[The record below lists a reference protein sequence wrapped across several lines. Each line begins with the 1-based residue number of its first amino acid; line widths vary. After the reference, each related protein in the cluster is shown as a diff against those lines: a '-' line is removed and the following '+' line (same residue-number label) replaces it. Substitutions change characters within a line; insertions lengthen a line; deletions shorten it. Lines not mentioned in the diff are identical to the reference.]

1 MISSKRF
8 LAKALTA
15 IGLLAVTQITG
26 IHGASAQQTELKFTS
41 YVGPTHGHHKRV
53 LEPWSKMVE
62 EKSAGKLKITVYPGT
77 LGRQADQMELI
88 QNGIADMGF
97 FVPALTPGRFPL
109 MSVAELPFL
118 FKSGKGGSRALNE
131 LWSKHLQKET
141 EANHIKVLW
150 TFIHPAGQLHM
161 AKKPI
166 NKMEDLAGLRI
177 RTAPGVQQNA
187 TQLLGA
193 TPVVVPFPETY
204 NALDRGIIDGV
215 WFPWEAIAG
224 VKLFEVTK
232 FHTIANFYTVPF
244 IVAMNEK
251 KWASLPADQK
261 KVFEDLGGNWAA
273 EFTGA
278 AWDRNDEDG
287 IEAAKKVN
295 STITTLSDA
304 ERARWADK
312 VKSLETTWVADM
324 KAKNLPGDVVLS
336 DLREL
341 IKKFDP

>member
-1 MISSKRF
+1 MISSKRIF
-8 LAKALTA
+8 TQALAAA
-15 IGLLAVTQITG
+15 ALLAASQLSG
-26 IHGASAQQTELKFTS
+26 ISGAVAQTTELKFTS
-41 YVGPTHGHHKRV
+41 YVGPAHGHHKRV
-53 LEPWSKMVE
+53 LEPWAKMVE
-62 EKSAGKLKITVYPGT
+62 EKGGGKLKVTIFPGT
-77 LGRQADQMELI
+77 LGKQADQLEMI
-88 QNGIADMGF
+88 QTGIADMGY

-109 MSVAELPFL
+109 TSVAELPFL
-118 FKSGKGGSRALNE
+118 FKTGKGGSRALNE
-131 LWSKHLQKET
+131 LWNKHLQKEGT
-141 EANHIKVLW
+141 AADLKVLW

-161 AKKPI
+161 SKKQVT
-166 NKMEDLAGLRI
+166 KMEDLNGLRI

-187 TQLLGA
+187 TALLGA

-204 NALDRGIIDGV
+204 NALDRGILDGV

-232 FHTIANFYTVPF
+232 FHTNANFYTVPF
-244 IVAMNEK
+244 IVAMNQK
-251 KWASLPADQK
+251 KWATLSAEQK
-261 KVFEDLGGNWAA
+261 KVFEELGGNWAA

-278 AWDRNDEDG
+278 AWDKNDEDG

-295 STITTLSDA
+295 STIVTLSDA

-312 VKSLETTWVADM
+312 VKPLENTWLADM

-341 IKKFDP
+341 IKKYDP